1 MRKISA
7 ACLTLALIA
16 VVCPAPSLAAK
27 AKSAPK
33 TLLVTLNINADDSKG
48 KEGRALIFIDIA
60 TDRVWNL
67 PLSMISGGPL
77 EGQPMHVVLAPDK
90 KRAYVTM
97 GGNQKLPLRLAVLK
111 IDWVAGSP
119 TATLVKT
126 IEVLAA
132 NTEPIGMMAGMTT
145 MAPAMQEG
153 HGPHLTSNGRYI
165 LFSELNNNRLRVFN
179 TQTDEF
185 AGAPIT
191 HPTLK
196 TPHGVYLNRSMT
208 RAMSTQYQLNG
219 NEVSVWKLNQD
230 TGELT
235 FDKAV
240 KMADGPTL
248 CAYTHTAAW
257 LDDDR
262 FYTNCTQEANQGALN
277 TSERSV
283 WLVDAAKGTAK
294 AVLKSSDLLEGVS
307 DVAIAHGKLYVAEG
321 NIEKTGTPPGH
332 VSIWNIKDSLKPAFV
347 KRFSAGKGL
356 PAGYADTHELVVT
369 PDGRFVFAE
378 SFRSGYIF
386 KIDAAKDVITNV
398 WSAAEGVSMPH
409 GFDIQ

>member
-1 MRKISA
+1 MRKILV
-7 ACLTLALIA
+7 ACLALALIA
-16 VVCPAPSLAAK
+16 TVCPTPSLAAK

-48 KEGRALIFIDIA
+48 KEGRSLIFIDVA
-60 TDRVWNL
+60 TDRTWSL
-67 PLSMISGGPL
+67 PFSMISGGVL
-77 EGQPMHVVLAPDK
+77 EGQPMHAVLALDK
-90 KRAYVTM
+90 NRAYVTM
-97 GGNQKLPLRLAVLK
+97 GGNDKLPLRLAVLK
-111 IDWVAGSP
+111 LDWSTGSP

-126 IEVLAA
+126 VEVLAA
-132 NTEPIGMMAGMTT
+132 NTAATGMMAGMTD
-145 MAPAMQEG
+145 MAAAMQEG

-185 AGAPIT
+185 VGAPLA

-196 TPHGVYLNRSMT
+196 TPHGVYPNRSMT
-208 RAMSTQYQLNG
+208 RAMSTQYELNG
-219 NEVSVWKLNQD
+219 NEVSVWKLNPA
-230 TGELT
+230 TGALA

-240 KMADGPTL
+240 KMSDGPTQ

-257 LDDDR
+257 LDEDR

-294 AVLKSSDLLEGVS
+294 AVLKASDLLEGVS
-307 DVAIAHGKLYVAEG
+307 DVAIAQGKLYVAEG
-321 NIEKTGTPPGH
+321 NIAKTGTPPGH
-332 VSIWNIKDSLKPAFV
+332 VSIWNIKDNLKPVFI

-356 PAGYADTHELVVT
+356 PAGYADTHELAVT
-369 PDGRFVFAE
+369 PDSRYVFAE
-378 SFRSGYIF
+378 SFRSGYVI
-386 KIDAAKDVITNV
+386 KIDAKTDAVAKI